1 MGKFST
7 SETDLLVKKTILLN
21 FFKEEHDI
29 ADNDGTL
36 LAIISLV
43 EDSDSTF
50 DLKLNQEVLDGMT
63 KLLMVM
69 SLQELM
75 MAWLVTWVWKYELSI
90 SLWDRALRE
99 SPLHIE
105 QDYPCINGARCSGGS
120 GVAFPSWSSHDG
132 SGGVS

>member
-21 FFKEEHDI
+21 FFKEEHNI
-29 ADNDGTL
+29 ADNDGT

-50 DLKLNQEVLDGMT
+50 DLKLNQEVVLDGMT

-120 GVAFPSWSSHDG
+120 GVAFPWLSHDG